1 MNSSIELLTGFGLN
15 LIIVIIIVRFIYYP
29 RQRDKNYVFTFFAFN
44 TVIFFVIGL
53 LTDSNIS
60 IGVSFGLFGIFSILR
75 YRTDPMPIREMTYLF
90 TLIALPVLNSLLLKS
105 AAYGEFAV
113 VNLATVALLLVLER
127 GWGFRY
133 EVRKTIIYE
142 RIDLVR
148 PENWPQLLDDLR
160 ERTGLP
166 IKRVE
171 VGRLNYLRDTAQ
183 ISIYYDADAMHPAS
197 VSFAVDPAT
206 VAEDD

>member
-1 MNSSIELLTGFGLN
+1 MNSSIELLMGFGLN

-60 IGVSFGLFGIFSILR
+60 IGVGFGLFGIFSILR

-148 PENWPQLLDDLR
+148 PANWPQLLDDLR

-183 ISIYYDADAMHPAS
+183 ISIYYDVDAMHPAS

>member
-1 MNSSIELLTGFGLN
+1 MNSSIELLMGFGLN

-60 IGVSFGLFGIFSILR
+60 IGVGFGLFGIFSILR

-183 ISIYYDADAMHPAS
+183 ISIYYDADAVHPTS